1 MSINEKD
8 TPLLIQFPYCDYKS
22 GEIRTIAVNIAAI
35 ESIEFDVPIASKS
48 GAATRVAVVRMRRN
62 IVETAS
68 DGSQRSRNVH
78 YIVAGAAASRL
89 REIVRG
95 IAADCEPKA
104 AAVELAKPAPQPPQQ
119 PRPVVMN
126 PAAAEQV
133 DPLLRASFELIQRSS
148 GAAPRDV
155 EKSASKPPRLK
166 I

>member
-1 MSINEKD
+1 MSANEKD

-48 GAATRVAVVRMRRN
+48 GAAARVAVVRMRRN
-62 IVETAS
+62 IVETAP
-68 DGSQRSRNVH
+68 DGTQRSRNVH

-104 AAVELAKPAPQPPQQ
+104 AAVELAKPAPQP
-119 PRPVVMN
+119 RPVVMN

-148 GAAPRDV
+148 GASPRDV
-155 EKSASKPPRLK
+155 DKPAPKPPRLK